1 MVVHDCHSRVWEV
14 EAGESGKVVH
24 SYTVQL
30 RPVLATQDPISK
42 EKKEKDMLWIWAQ
55 SSVIALV

>member
-1 MVVHDCHSRVWEV
+1 MVHDCHSSVWEV
-14 EAGESGKVVH
+14 EAGESVKVIH

-30 RPVLATQDPISK
+30 RPVLAIGDPISR
-42 EKKEKDMLWIWAQ
+42 EKKGKTMLWIWAQ